1 MKLTVPLA
9 FHLEDL
15 AKQYGL
21 IEIIHNLIRVLEV
34 NPKYLHL
41 ILELERIRDEISKI
55 SRLEQIERANRK
67 TSTLRD
73 RPNNNPQTEEQL

>member
-21 IEIIHNLIRVLEV
+21 VEIIHNLIRVLEV

-41 ILELERIRDEISKI
+41 VLELERIRDEISKI

-67 TSTLRD
+67 TFTLSD
-73 RPNNNPQTEEQL
+73 RPNNDPQTEDSI